1 MTVQISQPN
10 TLRFSTNEDLLESIK
25 QNDHAAFEYL
35 FKRFYPR
42 LLGYAIRFVQDEDV
56 AKDILQECF
65 MNFWE
70 KRQLLSA
77 VSISSLLFLMVRNAC
92 LNYLKHHMLANYLS
106 IDYLST
112 LDGEEKLYSADL
124 MFSTDENI
132 LYEDLKTQ
140 IDAALSKLSP
150 RSREIFLLS
159 RFDGMKNKESAELLG
174 ISTSAV
180 EKHISKSLKVI
191 SDYLKDNSSYYQYIV
206 IMSFF
211 LFTK

>member
-1 MTVQISQPN
+1 MDENEIKALKDNSRKAFEKVYREYAPRLYRFAEGYVMNAQEAEDIVQDAF
-10 TLRFSTNEDLLESIK
+10 LRFLEALPALPDTTDVGNYLYSTVKNL
-25 QNDHAAFEYL
+25 
-35 FKRFYPR
+35 
-42 LLGYAIRFVQDEDV
+42 
-56 AKDILQECF
+56 
-65 MNFWE
+65 
-70 KRQLLSA
+70 
-77 VSISSLLFLMVRNAC
+77 C

-159 RFDGMKNKESAELLG
+159 RFDGMKNKEIAELLG
-174 ISTSAV
+174 ISTTAV

>member
-159 RFDGMKNKESAELLG
+159 RFDGMKNKEIAELLG
-174 ISTSAV
+174 ISTTAV

>member
-159 RFDGMKNKESAELLG
+159 RFDGMKNKEIAELLG
-174 ISTSAV
+174 ISTTAV

-211 LFTK
+211 HFTK

>member
-132 LYEDLKTQ
+132 LYEDLKTA
-140 IDAALSKLSP
+140 D
-150 RSREIFLLS
+150 
-159 RFDGMKNKESAELLG
+159 
-174 ISTSAV
+174 
-180 EKHISKSLKVI
+180 
-191 SDYLKDNSSYYQYIV
+191 
-206 IMSFF
+206 
-211 LFTK
+211 

>member
-77 VSISSLLFLMVRNAC
+77 VSISSLLFLMVRNTC

-159 RFDGMKNKESAELLG
+159 RFDGMKNKEIAELLG
-174 ISTSAV
+174 ISTTAV

>member
-1 MTVQISQPN
+1 MTIQISQPN

-159 RFDGMKNKESAELLG
+159 RFDGMKNKEIAELLG
-174 ISTSAV
+174 ISTTAV

>member
-1 MTVQISQPN
+1 
-10 TLRFSTNEDLLESIK
+10 
-25 QNDHAAFEYL
+25 
-35 FKRFYPR
+35 
-42 LLGYAIRFVQDEDV
+42 
-56 AKDILQECF
+56 
-65 MNFWE
+65 
-70 KRQLLSA
+70 
-77 VSISSLLFLMVRNAC
+77 
-92 LNYLKHHMLANYLS
+92 
-106 IDYLST
+106 
-112 LDGEEKLYSADL
+112 

-159 RFDGMKNKESAELLG
+159 RFDGMKNKEIAELLG
-174 ISTSAV
+174 ISTTAV

>member
-1 MTVQISQPN
+1 MFHEFLGEKATAFSRIHQFAAVPN
-10 TLRFSTNEDLLESIK
+10 GPKRMSELPETP
-25 QNDHAAFEYL
+25 HAGKLPFN
-35 FKRFYPR
+35 R
-42 LLGYAIRFVQDEDV
+42 LSEP
-56 AKDILQECF
+56 
-65 MNFWE
+65 
-70 KRQLLSA
+70 
-77 VSISSLLFLMVRNAC
+77 
-92 LNYLKHHMLANYLS
+92 
-106 IDYLST
+106 

-159 RFDGMKNKESAELLG
+159 RFDGMKNKEIAELLG
-174 ISTSAV
+174 ISTTAV

>member
-42 LLGYAIRFVQDEDV
+42 LLGYAIRFVQDEDL

-159 RFDGMKNKESAELLG
+159 RFDGMKNKEIAELLG
-174 ISTSAV
+174 ISTTAV

>member
-150 RSREIFLLS
+150 RSREIFLRS
-159 RFDGMKNKESAELLG
+159 RFDGMKNTGVAPNARENG
-174 ISTSAV
+174 
-180 EKHISKSLKVI
+180 SLARVYARETRRKC
-191 SDYLKDNSSYYQYIV
+191 
-206 IMSFF
+206 FF
-211 LFTK
+211 

>member
-92 LNYLKHHMLANYLS
+92 LNYVKHHMLANYLS

-159 RFDGMKNKESAELLG
+159 RFDGMKNKEIAELLG
-174 ISTSAV
+174 ISTTAV

>member
-42 LLGYAIRFVQDEDV
+42 LLGYAIRFIQDEDV

-159 RFDGMKNKESAELLG
+159 RFDGMKNKEIAELLG
-174 ISTSAV
+174 ISTTAV

>member
-140 IDAALSKLSP
+140 IDTALSKLSP

-159 RFDGMKNKESAELLG
+159 RFDGMKNKEIAELLG
-174 ISTSAV
+174 ISTTAV